1 MFHIQTTST
10 YEVLKFSPTAPI
22 QVEQDFVLMF
32 GEGVSDKFLE
42 RWPGT
47 FKKKIIQQCRKL
59 PNIGELEELLLAAD
73 PPLDRI
79 DVEDDLG
86 KLSVNILVLS
96 VLDL

>member
-1 MFHIQTTST
+1 MFHSQTTST

-59 PNIGELEELLLAAD
+59 PNISELEELLLAAD
-73 PPLDRI
+73 PPLDGI

>member
-1 MFHIQTTST
+1 
-10 YEVLKFSPTAPI
+10 
-22 QVEQDFVLMF
+22 MF

-59 PNIGELEELLLAAD
+59 PISELEELLLAAD